1 VAEYRRLFSNLGH
14 FFSAV
19 EETNAG
25 KEKGE
30 KGKGEKGKGRG
41 EKGISPGGQVFD
53 TTIEKNE

>member
-1 VAEYRRLFSNLGH
+1 
-14 FFSAV
+14 V